1 MEAAWVPINRWM
13 DKKDGHT
20 HTHTHTHTQYF
31 WAIKNDILPFA
42 TTWMD
47 LESIMLNE
55 ISQTETSS
63 VSYHLYVES
72 KKYNKLVNMTKKKH
86 LEL

>member
-1 MEAAWVPINRWM
+1 
-13 DKKDGHT
+13 
-20 HTHTHTHTQYF
+20 
-31 WAIKNDILPFA
+31 
-42 TTWMD
+42 MD

-55 ISQTETSS
+55 ISQTETST

-86 LEL
+86 TYSYREQINGYQWDEGRGRDSRVRD